1 MQDAAAVREP
11 KVCRQSRS
19 RDSCQNLR
27 NMVEFVLR
35 VYGERVTVMKY
46 KVLISGK
53 NNPIIDDFFIQ
64 MSDAFEVLS
73 TSTRFGDFTRHL
85 KYFNPDAFIYCL
97 YNESQDTLKQMT
109 NIKQS
114 LTPSRTPFILIGAKK
129 DCDEFEK
136 YAPEVAN
143 MTLVKPFTTSYLQ
156 EKIVKFLNE
165 RQRYQQAYN
174 NDEEKEK
181 EENLIEEISSSR
193 SKKAGSDKESL
204 KQMLSSLEEALTLAD
219 EINMETARKEDGEPA
234 SEVSEKPIVEAAAEE
249 AETAPKRKH
258 ILIVDD
264 DPIMLKMLKEHLH
277 DDYDIATAING
288 KIAMKFLENKSTDLI
303 LLDYEMPGEN
313 GPAVLEKI
321 REKKFLDGI
330 PVVFLTGVSER
341 GKIQEALALKPQ
353 SYLLKPID
361 RDKLLETISS
371 ILG

>member
-1 MQDAAAVREP
+1 
-11 KVCRQSRS
+11 
-19 RDSCQNLR
+19 
-27 NMVEFVLR
+27 
-35 VYGERVTVMKY
+35 MKY
-46 KVLISGK
+46 KVLVSGK

-73 TSTRFGDFTRHL
+73 TSIRFGDFTRHL

-97 YNESQDTLKQMT
+97 YNESQDTLKQMV

-114 LTPSRTPFILIGAKK
+114 LTPARTPFILIGAKK
-129 DCDEFEK
+129 DCDEFER

-165 RQRYQQAYN
+165 RQRYQQAYKME
-174 NDEEKEK
+174 EEKKNEEK
-181 EENLIEEISSSR
+181 KDEILTEEFSSLR
-193 SKKAGSDKESL
+193 NRNAGADKESL

-219 EINMETARKEDGEPA
+219 EINAGSARKEDTDP
-234 SEVSEKPIVEAAAEE
+234 VSEAVVEPIVEAAAEE
-249 AETAPKRKH
+249 ADTAPKRKH

-277 DDYDIATAING
+277 DDYDVATAING

-321 REKKFLDGI
+321 REKKSLDGI

-371 ILG
+371 VLG

>member
-1 MQDAAAVREP
+1 
-11 KVCRQSRS
+11 
-19 RDSCQNLR
+19 
-27 NMVEFVLR
+27 
-35 VYGERVTVMKY
+35 MKY
-46 KVLISGK
+46 KVLVSGK

-97 YNESQDTLKQMT
+97 YNESQDTLKQMA

-114 LTPSRTPFILIGAKK
+114 LTASRTPFILIGAKK

-143 MTLVKPFTTSYLQ
+143 MTLVKPFTTSYIQ
-156 EKIVKFLNE
+156 EQIVRFLNE
-165 RQRYQQAYN
+165 RQRYQQAYKME
-174 NDEEKEK
+174 EEKQK
-181 EENLIEEISSSR
+181 EEVLLEEISSSR
-193 SKKAGSDKESL
+193 NKKAGSDKESL

-219 EINMETARKEDGEPA
+219 EINMETTRKEDGEPA
-234 SEVSEKPIVEAAAEE
+234 SEAAVEQVVAALEAAEPAS
-249 AETAPKRKH
+249 KRKH

-277 DDYDIATAING
+277 DDYDVATAING

-321 REKKFLDGI
+321 RAKKSLDGI

-361 RDKLLETISS
+361 REKLLETISTV
-371 ILG
+371 LGVEEDYL